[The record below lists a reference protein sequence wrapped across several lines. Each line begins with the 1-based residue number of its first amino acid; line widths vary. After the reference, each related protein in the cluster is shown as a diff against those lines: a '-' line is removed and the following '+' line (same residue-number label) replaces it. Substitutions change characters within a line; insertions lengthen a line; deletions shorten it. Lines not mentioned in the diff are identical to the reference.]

1 MPIARRWAVIT
12 LVAGSIVVAALAFW
26 QLRTL
31 LILLLVAFTLAAGM
45 RAGVEAL
52 KRRGIPVW
60 LGILLHYALLVGLV
74 ALLSA
79 FVVPPALGELRTALG
94 GLPPSPS
101 YVHEKVR
108 HANGV
113 RREVLVALEHLL
125 RQAPTRDELLHPAIV
140 AGRRIGAILAGIV
153 FTLAVA
159 AYWLVERER
168 SLAFVATLVPPGKR
182 RSVFDAWLLV
192 ESRLGAYVR
201 GVFTMVLLV
210 STILST
216 LYVLLGVPYALLL
229 GPFSGVI
236 EIVPIVGPLLAGGA
250 AIGLALTVS
259 WQLALE
265 TAAVFV
271 GFRLIQDYLIN
282 PRVIGRAVGLPPL
295 VVLVSASVVGVVLG
309 PAAVAL
315 ATPLAA
321 ISVTVVEVVLGLRR
335 PSPPVVRAGGVS
347 YDNAPTV
354 REHS

>member
-1 MPIARRWAVIT
+1 MPIGRQWAAIT
-12 LVAGSIVVAALAFW
+12 LVAGSLVLAAVALW

-31 LILLLVAFTLAAGM
+31 LTLLLVAFTLAAGM

-52 KRRGIPVW
+52 KQRGVPVW
-60 LGILLHYALLVGLV
+60 LGILLHYALLLGLL
-74 ALLSA
+74 ALLVA
-79 FVVPPALGELRTALG
+79 FVVPPALSELRAALG

-101 YVHEKVR
+101 DVHENAR
-108 HANGV
+108 HSSGV
-113 RREVLVALEHLL
+113 RRDVLLALEHLL
-125 RQAPTRDELLHPAIV
+125 RRAPTRDELLHPAIE

-153 FTLAVA
+153 FTFAVA
-159 AYWLVERER
+159 AYWIVERER
-168 SLAFVATLVPPGKR
+168 VLGLVATLVPRGKR
-182 RSVFDAWLLV
+182 RTVRDAWLLV
-192 ESRLGAYVR
+192 ESRLGAYLR
-201 GVFTMVLLV
+201 GVFTMVVLV
-210 STILST
+210 STVLST

-229 GPFSGVI
+229 GPFSGLI

-250 AIGLALTVS
+250 AIGLAFTIS

-321 ISVTVVEVVLGLRR
+321 ISVTVIEVVLGLRR
-335 PSPPVVRAGGVS
+335 PSPAVARVR
-347 YDNAPTV
+347 D
-354 REHS
+354 HS

>member
-1 MPIARRWAVIT
+1 MPIARQWAVIT

-74 ALLSA
+74 ALLIV

-159 AYWLVERER
+159 GRPVRAAARPILRRDRNR
-168 SLAFVATLVPPGKR
+168 SHRRAAAGGRRRDRPGPH
-182 RSVFDAWLLV
+182 
-192 ESRLGAYVR
+192 G
-201 GVFTMVLLV
+201 
-210 STILST
+210 
-216 LYVLLGVPYALLL
+216 
-229 GPFSGVI
+229 
-236 EIVPIVGPLLAGGA
+236 LLAAGA
-250 AIGLALTVS
+250 RDG
-259 WQLALE
+259 
-265 TAAVFV
+265 AVFV